1 MGSSAKSHGPDF
13 TKGVSVDR
21 WRDAPLLVGH
31 VGDDEVLVAK
41 VGEQFLAVSAYCT
54 HYHGALGDGL
64 VVGDTVRCPLHHAC
78 FSLRTGDA
86 LRAPALDAIACW
98 RVERR
103 GDQVFVTERL
113 PAAQAPKPSAAHHPA
128 SVVII
133 GGGAAGL
140 AAAEM
145 LRHEG
150 FEGPITMLSADH
162 DPPVDRPNLSK
173 DYLAGEA
180 QEDWIPMR
188 PPEFYAE
195 HRIEV
200 RTGARV
206 TGIDPVAKH
215 VEIEGGGPKSYGA
228 LLIATGAEPVRLTI
242 PGGDAPHVHYLRSL
256 TDSKAIIGRATK
268 GSRAVVMGAS
278 FIGLEVAASLRTRGV
293 RVDVVAPDALPLA
306 KVMGPELG
314 DFIQRLHE
322 QHGVVFHLNQTAT
335 RIAGN
340 TVTLSGGTTLEA
352 DFVVAGV
359 GVRPA
364 TALAEKAGLATDK
377 GVLVSEFMETSAPG
391 VFAAGDIA
399 RWRDPKTGERLRV
412 EHWVV
417 AERQGQV
424 AAKNML
430 GLRTPFDSAP
440 FFWSQHYDTTIRYVG
455 HVEAF
460 DAVAID
466 GDPRTSCRVSYRQGG
481 RERAVATIGRD
492 VEALEAEV
500 ALEA

>member
-1 MGSSAKSHGPDF
+1 
-13 TKGVSVDR
+13 
-21 WRDAPLLVGH
+21 
-31 VGDDEVLVAK
+31 
-41 VGEQFLAVSAYCT
+41 
-54 HYHGALGDGL
+54 
-64 VVGDTVRCPLHHAC
+64 
-78 FSLRTGDA
+78 
-86 LRAPALDAIACW
+86 
-98 RVERR
+98 
-103 GDQVFVTERL
+103 
-113 PAAQAPKPSAAHHPA
+113 
-128 SVVII
+128 
-133 GGGAAGL
+133 
-140 AAAEM
+140 M

-150 FEGPITMLSADH
+150 FDGPITMLSADH

-206 TGIDPVAKH
+206 TAIDAKTKH
-215 VEIEGGGPKSYGA
+215 LEVDGGERKSFGA

-256 TDSKAIIGRATK
+256 TDSKAIIARAKK
-268 GSRAVVMGAS
+268 GTRAVVMGAS
-278 FIGLEVAASLRTRGV
+278 FIGLEVAASLRARGV
-293 RVDVVAPDALPLA
+293 HVDVVAPDALPLA

-322 QHGVVFHLNQTAT
+322 EHGVVFHLNQTAT
-335 RIAGN
+335 RIDGHK
-340 TVTLSGGTTLEA
+340 VTLSGGTTLEA

-377 GVLVSEFMETSAPG
+377 GILVSEFMETSAPG
-391 VFAAGDIA
+391 IFAAGDIA

-417 AERQGQV
+417 AERQGQI

-430 GLRTPFDSAP
+430 GIRTPFDAAP

-466 GDPRTSCRVSYRQGG
+466 GDPRTSCRVSYRKGG
-481 RERAVATIGRD
+481 HERAVATIGRD
-492 VEALEAEV
+492 LEALEAEV
-500 ALEA
+500 TLEG

>member
-1 MGSSAKSHGPDF
+1 
-13 TKGVSVDR
+13 
-21 WRDAPLLVGH
+21 
-31 VGDDEVLVAK
+31 
-41 VGEQFLAVSAYCT
+41 
-54 HYHGALGDGL
+54 
-64 VVGDTVRCPLHHAC
+64 
-78 FSLRTGDA
+78 
-86 LRAPALDAIACW
+86 
-98 RVERR
+98 
-103 GDQVFVTERL
+103 
-113 PAAQAPKPSAAHHPA
+113 
-128 SVVII
+128 
-133 GGGAAGL
+133 
-140 AAAEM
+140 
-145 LRHEG
+145 
-150 FEGPITMLSADH
+150 MLSADH

-206 TGIDPVAKH
+206 SAIDAKAKH
-215 VEIEGGGPKSYGA
+215 VDLDGGERMRFGA

-242 PGGDAPHVHYLRSL
+242 PGGDGPDRDHGRGTPVLYLRSL
-256 TDSKAIIGRATK
+256 TDSKAIIARAKK
-268 GSRAVVMGAS
+268 GAKAVVMGAS
-278 FIGLEVAASLRTRGV
+278 FIGLEVAASLRSRDV
-293 RVDVVAPDALPLA
+293 HVDVVAPDALPLA
-306 KVMGPELG
+306 KIMGPELG

-335 RIAGN
+335 RIDGN
-340 TVTLSGGTTLEA
+340 KITLSGGTTLEA

-391 VFAAGDIA
+391 IYAAGDIA
-399 RWRDPKTGERLRV
+399 RWRDPKSGERLRV

-430 GLRTPFDSAP
+430 GIRTPFDSAP

-455 HVEAF
+455 HVEGF

-466 GDPRTSCRVSYRQGG
+466 GDPRQSCRVSYRKGG
-481 RERAVATIGRD
+481 HERAVATIGRD
-492 VEALEAEV
+492 VESLEAE
-500 ALEA
+500 AAIEK